1 MSYFE
6 AVQVVNAIERVGY
19 QTNWETLTIRVVLIM
34 HGGYEVFVSA
44 VGLHEESQVW
54 HIVDI
59 ADLAGW
65 IMENLPLMIGG
76 R

>member
-1 MSYFE
+1 MSHFE
-6 AVQVVNAIERVGY
+6 AVQVANAIERVGY
-19 QTNWETLTIRVVLIM
+19 QTNWETLTIRLEFDLT
-34 HGGYEVFVSA
+34 GGYEVVVSG

-65 IMENLPLMIGG
+65 ILDNLPLTIGG
-76 R
+76 